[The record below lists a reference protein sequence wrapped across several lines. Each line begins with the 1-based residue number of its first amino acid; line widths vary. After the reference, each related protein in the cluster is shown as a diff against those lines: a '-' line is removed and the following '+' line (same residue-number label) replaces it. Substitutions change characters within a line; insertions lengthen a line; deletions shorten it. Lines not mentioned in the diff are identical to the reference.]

1 MGRLRKDTK
10 KQVRSPRISGV
21 DLSTVSHPAIPLS
34 VFTDKEEGETNE
46 EEDDPEIMDLTN
58 SPPSKEEKKEEQKGL
73 ERQVK
78 EEKLEP
84 RESWS
89 PKSTSSG
96 KRTNR
101 EEGSPEHQPERKTRR
116 EDHWERLNNNSHY
129 NVLTAC
135 RNETKISVS
144 DEEVRLIDWH
154 HEIGEDVK
162 LHELRSAQKKQYV
175 KVFKVWRQTKKSR
188 PVNEN
193 LVRAFE
199 GSEQQKEN
207 MRTSWESFLK
217 KCAAGNIE
225 EDIERRARGKS
236 THSLSMCRQRVHE
249 ECTKEASKIPC
260 FVTYKEGY
268 CSLCDYEQTSLENPR
283 QQTKITRFPSE
294 QDWDYDQSDA
304 IHRFEQALKQK
315 RQAGVERYTRREY
328 QEYPDEEKDI
338 APTYLGPEGNLPSGR
353 ERSRQGNEFYYYDR
367 VEPDQEGYTQ
377 SDRRFSQVGFL
388 RQYDGRLSHR
398 QSIGYLPRSPQGAR
412 GRDDWETREL
422 VSNRIDR
429 MKDDL
434 HQQSLAAVTAREKMS
449 QRISDVERS
458 GFGLADKTMNLEK
471 KVDSTRECWKKMAS
485 ELKHEQQRLESLQTE
500 FAGFQLVA
508 EATRHLP
515 VRMNEQERQMKQLQK
530 MLEEKDQQFARV
542 LKRLDEQSLL
552 IERLVSRVFSET
564 KKEDP
569 KETDQ
574 ESSKDLESV
583 LEERSDKA

>member
-1 MGRLRKDTK
+1 MDLNT
-10 KQVRSPRISGV
+10 ISN
-21 DLSTVSHPAIPLS
+21 PAIPLS
-34 VFTDKEEGETNE
+34 VFTDKEEGEMNE
-46 EEDDPEIMDLTN
+46 EEYDPEIMDLTN
-58 SPPSKEEKKEEQKGL
+58 SPSSKDEEKEERKGLGIQVKQEKEERL
-73 ERQVK
+73 DSIQVK

-89 PKSTSSG
+89 PRSASSG

-116 EDHWERLNNNSHY
+116 EDYWERLNKDSHY
-129 NVLTAC
+129 NALTAC
-135 RNETKISVS
+135 RSETRITVS

-162 LHELRSAQKKQYV
+162 LHELRIAQKKQYV
-175 KVFKVWRQTKKSR
+175 KVFKIWRQTKKSR

-199 GSEQQKEN
+199 GSEQQREN

-236 THSLSMCRQRVHE
+236 THSLSICRQKVHE
-249 ECTKEASKIPC
+249 ECTKESSKIPC
-260 FVTYKEGY
+260 YVKYKEEY

-283 QQTKITRFPSE
+283 QLARITRFPSE
-294 QDWDYDQSDA
+294 QDWDYDQADA
-304 IHRFEQALKQK
+304 IYRYEQALKQK

-328 QEYPDEEKDI
+328 QEYPDEEKDVV
-338 APTYLGPEGNLPSGR
+338 PTYLAPEGNPPSGR
-353 ERSRQGNEFYYYDR
+353 ERSRQGNEYYYYDR
-367 VEPDQEGYTQ
+367 VEPDQERYTQ
-377 SDRRFSQVGFL
+377 SDRRSSQAGPL
-388 RQYDGRLSHR
+388 RQYDGRLSYR
-398 QSIGYLPRSPQGAR
+398 QSIDYLPRSPQGAR

-449 QRISDVERS
+449 QRISDIERS
-458 GFGLADKTMNLEK
+458 SFGLADKTMNLDK
-471 KVDSTRECWKKMAS
+471 KVDATRECWKKVAS

-500 FAGFQLVA
+500 VSGFQLVA

-515 VRMNEQERQMKQLQK
+515 VKVMEQERQVKQLQK
-530 MLEEKDQQFARV
+530 MLEEKDQQLARV
-542 LKRLDEQSLL
+542 LKRLDEQSQL
-552 IERLVSRVFSET
+552 IERIVSRVFSET

-569 KETDQ
+569 KESDQ
-574 ESSKDLESV
+574 KPSTDLESA
-583 LEERSDKA
+583 LEEKSGMP